1 MHRSLHYNE
10 TRRIVLVL
18 DDFAPRIRGRGD
30 VMTTVGV
37 VGLADLGAIGSR
49 IASRLLAQGHVV
61 HGTNRTAAK
70 ANRLID
76 QGLQLLATTI
86 GYELLSTARAAGSEH
101 RDIAAMSGMISEL
114 AAVAPGSARAGASA

>member
-1 MHRSLHYNE
+1 
-10 TRRIVLVL
+10 
-18 DDFAPRIRGRGD
+18 
-30 VMTTVGV
+30 MTTVGV
-37 VGLADLGAIGSR
+37 VGLADLGAIGSP

-61 HGTNRTAAK
+61 GRVVRATNRTAAK

-114 AAVAPGSARAGASA
+114 AAVAPGSARAVASA